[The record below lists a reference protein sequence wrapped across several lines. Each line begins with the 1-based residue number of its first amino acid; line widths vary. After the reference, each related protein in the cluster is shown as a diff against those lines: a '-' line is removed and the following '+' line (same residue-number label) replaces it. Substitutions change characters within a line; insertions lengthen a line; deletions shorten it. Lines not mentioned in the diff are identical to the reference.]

1 MHEHHHHFWESFDMS
16 GHGPRGGHRGGR
28 PGPGGY
34 GPGPGGPG
42 GGHRGRPFD
51 PRMFAGNAFGFLNMF
66 RRGGARARR
75 GDIRSAILALLAE
88 QPRNGYQIMQEL
100 EQRSR
105 GMWRPSPG
113 AVYPALQQL
122 EDEGLITAESSGGG
136 RIFSLTARGRTEA
149 ASRASDSDAPWETLS
164 DAAGDDIPE
173 MFHLLKQVGAA
184 ALQVVSAGSA
194 TQIAEARRI
203 LAEAR
208 KALYRLLAEDDDADD
223 ARADAK
229 RPR

>member
-1 MHEHHHHFWESFDMS
+1 MHDHHHFWESFDMS
-16 GHGPRGGHRGGR
+16 GRHGHRGGHRGG
-28 PGPGGY
+28 GHG
-34 GPGPGGPG
+34 GGPG
-42 GGHRGRPFD
+42 GQGGGDRGRPFD
-51 PRMFAGNAFGFLNMF
+51 PRMFPGAAFGFLNMF

-122 EDEGLITAESSGGG
+122 EDEGLITAASSGESGSG
-136 RIFSLTARGRTEA
+136 RVFSLTARGRTEA
-149 ASRASDSDAPWETLS
+149 TARASDSDAPWETLS

-184 ALQVVSAGSA
+184 ALQVVGAGST

-208 KALYRLLAEDDDADD
+208 RALYRLLAEDDAADD
-223 ARADAK
+223 DREPK
-229 RPR
+229 RTR

>member
-1 MHEHHHHFWESFDMS
+1 MHDHHFWESFDMS
-16 GHGPRGGHRGGR
+16 GRRGHRGGHRGG
-28 PGPGGY
+28 GHGG
-34 GPGPGGPG
+34 GPGGPG
-42 GGHRGRPFD
+42 GGDRGRPFD
-51 PRMFAGNAFGFLNMF
+51 PRMFPGAAFGFLNMF

-75 GDIRSAILALLAE
+75 GDIRSGILALLAE

-122 EDEGLITAESSGGG
+122 EDEGLITAASSGESGSG
-136 RIFSLTARGRTEA
+136 RIFSLTARGREEA

-184 ALQVVSAGSA
+184 ALQVVSAGSTA
-194 TQIAEARRI
+194 QISEARRI

-208 KALYRLLAEDDDADD
+208 RALYRLLAEDDDAADD
-223 ARADAK
+223 GRDERK
-229 RPR
+229 RTR

>member
-1 MHEHHHHFWESFDMS
+1 MHDHHHFWESFDMS
-16 GHGPRGGHRGGR
+16 GRGQRGGQRGGGHGG
-28 PGPGGY
+28 GPGGH
-34 GPGPGGPG
+34 G

-51 PRMFAGNAFGFLNMF
+51 PRMFPGAAFGFLNMF

-75 GDIRSAILALLAE
+75 GDIRSGILALLAE

-136 RIFSLTARGRTEA
+136 RVFSLTARGRAQATAHAEEN
-149 ASRASDSDAPWETLS
+149 SAPWETLS

-184 ALQVVSAGSA
+184 ALQVVGAGST

-208 KALYRLLAEDDDADD
+208 RALYRLLAEDEDADD

>member
-1 MHEHHHHFWESFDMS
+1 MHDHHNFWQNFDMS
-16 GHGPRGGHRGGR
+16 GHRGGHRGPGR
-28 PGPGGY
+28 PGPGGP

-42 GGHRGRPFD
+42 GRHRGRPFD
-51 PRMFAGNAFGFLNMF
+51 PRMFPGAAFGFLNMF

-75 GDIRSAILALLAE
+75 GDIRSGILALLAE

-136 RIFSLTARGRTEA
+136 RVFSLTARGRTEA
-149 ASRASDSDAPWETLS
+149 TAHAEENTAPWETLS

-194 TQIAEARRI
+194 TQVAEARRI

-208 KALYRLLAEDDDADD
+208 KALYRLLAEDDDTD
-223 ARADAK
+223 DAK
-229 RPR
+229 RSR